1 MYKGMG
7 LPPARLKLT
16 YILAMV
22 GLALSFLLLTHHAPR
37 RVVEATMTVPALLLV
52 VGGASLAAFEKQLF
66 SSQPLAPLIAIVGCD
81 GSGKSTLS
89 ADLLKTLRDDRS
101 VELCYLGLGSG
112 ELGNRIKQWPLIGP
126 VVERTLAQKA
136 GQARDRS
143 KTIPGLPTALVIF
156 IFSLVRLRRFRRV
169 LALRRHGVTVLT
181 DRYPQ
186 TEVAG
191 FYDGPGLSA
200 AHAGS
205 KIVAWLARRERRMYE
220 QMAEFRPD
228 LVLRLNIDAETAL
241 ARKPDHKP
249 DLLRE
254 KVRVTPLLHFHGARI
269 ADLDARGLYGDVR
282 REALDRVRTIL
293 NRVDRLAAR
302 AR

>member
-1 MYKGMG
+1 MHKRLG
-7 LPPARLKLT
+7 LPLVPLRLT
-16 YILAMV
+16 YILAV
-22 GLALSFLLLTHHAPR
+22 IGLALSFLLLTHHAPR

-52 VGGASLAAFEKQLF
+52 IGGASLAAFEKQLL
-66 SSQPLAPLIAIVGCD
+66 SPPPLAPLVAIVGCD
-81 GSGKSTLS
+81 GAGKSTLS
-89 ADLLKTLRDDRS
+89 ADLLTTLRDDRS

-112 ELGNRIKQWPLIGP
+112 ELGNRIKEWPLIGP
-126 VVERTLAQKA
+126 LIERTLAQKA
-136 GQARDRS
+136 GQARDKSR
-143 KTIPGLPTALVIF
+143 TIPGLPTALVIF
-156 IFSLVRLRRFRRV
+156 AFSLLRLRRFRRM
-169 LALRRHGVTVLT
+169 LALRRQGVTVLA

-205 KIVAWLARRERRMYE
+205 RPVAWLARRERRMYE
-220 QMAEFRPD
+220 QMAGFRPD
-228 LVLRLNIDAETAL
+228 LVLRLNIDADTAL

-269 ADLDARGLYGDVR
+269 VDLDARGLYSDVR